1 MRQRSD
7 LELSQGCAE
16 FKQFM
21 TADEYR
27 QFQEKFAKQVG
38 PELERHAEARRASE
52 AAARKHYV
60 Y

>member
-7 LELSQGCAE
+7 LELSPGCEE
-16 FKQFM
+16 FRQFM
-21 TADEYR
+21 TAEEYYR
-27 QFQEKFAKQVG
+27 FLDKFQAQVG

-52 AAARKHYV
+52 DASRKHYV